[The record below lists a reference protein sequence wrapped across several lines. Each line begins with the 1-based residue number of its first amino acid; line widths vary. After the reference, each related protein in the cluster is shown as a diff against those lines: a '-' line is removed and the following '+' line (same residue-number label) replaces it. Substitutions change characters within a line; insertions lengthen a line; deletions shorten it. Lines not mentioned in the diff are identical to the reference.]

1 MTYQMKIDENLNT
14 ISKSVEECFFNSFEH
29 RLESNER
36 NPWNDHIKS
45 KESDENRI
53 IHAH

>member
-29 RLESNER
+29 RLESTER
-36 NPWNDHIKS
+36 NAYGMKNKV
-45 KESDENRI
+45 ERI
-53 IHAH
+53 RRK